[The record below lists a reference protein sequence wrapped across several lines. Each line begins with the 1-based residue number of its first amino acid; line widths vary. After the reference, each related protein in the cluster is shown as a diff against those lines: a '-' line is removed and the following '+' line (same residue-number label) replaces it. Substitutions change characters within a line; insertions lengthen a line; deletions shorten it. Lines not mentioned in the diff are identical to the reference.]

1 MSIVK
6 EAMLIMVSSAAN
18 NNKFYHVTL
27 DENDV
32 VTKRWGRVGVHG
44 TVSTENT
51 GEKGFDRIV
60 AQKEKK
66 GYTATD
72 VIVVDEEEP
81 VHSDNTELSKIAK
94 TALVGKNAVKNAVL
108 DELVDTLVR
117 LNNHDI
123 LETSGG
129 MIKVN
134 QSGLIT
140 TPLGL
145 IKPASI
151 ASAKNILGEMEHT
164 PVASSSF
171 PTLLESYLR
180 LIPQKVGYR
189 RGWEKDFFNR
199 DNTFASQMDFLK
211 QLADSLALQ
220 EDRKRVAEES
230 ASSGPI
236 ETDEAIAAKYEKL
249 FKLKI
254 GLLEDEQ
261 EFGRIK
267 KLYEFGKSG
276 HHSSSYL
283 NLKRVYTIQD
293 EEGEQEYAEAKK
305 RLGNEK
311 QLWHG
316 TRANNI
322 LSILR
327 KRLFVPPVTG
337 SGIQIQGRL
346 YGTGVYTAPAD
357 KNNGAS
363 KSLNYAA
370 GGVWDRGP
378 RDNRCFMFLANGV
391 LGREFHPNTYGL
403 YDDKVQRSGNY
414 DSIYAH
420 ARKTGLMNDEVI
432 IWNTNQISL
441 RYLCEF
447 GV

>member
-44 TVSTENT
+44 TVAVERS

-72 VIVVDEEEP
+72 VIVVDEEP
-81 VHSDNTELSKIAK
+81 MHSNNSELSKIAK
-94 TALVGKNAVKNAVL
+94 TALVGKGAVKNDVL
-108 DELVDTLVR
+108 EELIDTLVR

-134 QSGLIT
+134 KSGLIT

-151 ASAKNILGEMEHT
+151 ASAKNILGELEHT
-164 PVASSSF
+164 SVSSSSF

-189 RGWEKDFFNR
+189 RGWEKDFFNNQ
-199 DNTFASQMDFLK
+199 NTFASQMDFLK

-220 EDRKRVAEES
+220 EDRKRVAEET
-230 ASSGPI
+230 AASGPI
-236 ETDEAIAAKYEKL
+236 ETDEDIAAKYEKL

-261 EFGRIK
+261 EFSRIEK
-267 KLYEFGKSG
+267 YYEGGKTKY
-276 HHSSSYL
+276 HHTSSL
-283 NLKRVYTIQD
+283 KLKRIFTVSD
-293 EEGEQEYAEAKK
+293 EEGQERYAAK
-305 RLGNEK
+305 LK
-311 QLWHG
+311 QIGGGKELWHG
-316 TRANNI
+316 TGVSNI
-322 LSILR
+322 LSIMR
-327 KRLFVPPVTG
+327 KGLIIPPVNG
-337 SGIQIQGRL
+337 SGIHISGRMFGPGS
-346 YGTGVYTAPAD
+346 YFASSS
-357 KNNGAS
+357 S
-363 KSLNYAA
+363 KSAQYLSYS
-370 GGVWDRGP
+370 GSGS
-378 RDNRCFMFLANGV
+378 NRSFMFLADVAMGK
-391 LGREFHPNTYGL
+391 TYLADRYFPYGS
-403 YDDKVQRSGNY
+403 DHIQRAGKH
-414 DSIYAH
+414 DSIYA
-420 ARKTGLMNDEVI
+420 RGGQSGVLNDEMIV
-432 IWNTNQISL
+432 WNTDQINIK
-441 RYLCEF
+441 YLCEL
-447 GV
+447 GM